1 MVSTYAAGS
10 QIPKIQDICACIA
23 ATSHGIA
30 EWMSRRDSTHK
41 ICLVSDFKCP
51 ADCIWS
57 TSKVVNISV
66 ADADA
71 DPWCVMGRNADA
83 ARIQEDVLEK

>member
-1 MVSTYAAGS
+1 MV
-10 QIPKIQDICACIA
+10 
-23 ATSHGIA
+23 
-30 EWMSRRDSTHK
+30 RRDSEHR
-41 ICLVSDFKCP
+41 IGPFSDFKCP